1 MEIPFLTVKAEVLLR
16 FLGTGGARTRA
27 WGAIAEAAGR
37 LQERMAPAL
46 AVRVCLAVGPVQ
58 EAENRG
64 VKLAGFHLPCN
75 ARFFRGAD
83 RAAVVVMTLGEE
95 AGRLFQSGES
105 LNALVLNALALAGL
119 ERGLQAARKEIRRR
133 LQPEG
138 VRLGYNLSPGCQKI
152 PLETQRL
159 VLDLAG

>member
-46 AVRVCLAVGPVQ
+46 AVRACLAVVPVQ
-58 EAENRG
+58 EAENQG

-75 ARFFRGAD
+75 ARFFHGAD

-95 AGRLFQSGES
+95 EQVYSLSISLFIICTASSGLRACLRRPVFIN
-105 LNALVLNALALAGL
+105 LN
-119 ERGLQAARKEIRRR
+119 I
-133 LQPEG
+133 
-138 VRLGYNLSPGCQKI
+138 SPVSKFRSM
-152 PLETQRL
+152 T
-159 VLDLAG
+159 V

>member
-1 MEIPFLTVKAEVLLR
+1 MPRPPAACRKGWPRLWPS
-16 FLGTGGARTRA
+16 GSA
-27 WGAIAEAAGR
+27 WP
-37 LQERMAPAL
+37 LF
-46 AVRVCLAVGPVQ
+46 PVQ

-83 RAAVVVMTLGEE
+83 RAAVVLMTLGEE
-95 AGRLFQSGES
+95 AEEEEGQLFQSGEC